1 MQFGL
6 KDRLREHNRLSVY
19 LEWLFLEGIRMKS
32 GVTPPLSCSL
42 SLPSSC
48 SFTFAL
54 PLITN
59 FVSKSV
65 FSLSQSH
72 DCLEG
77 RNTQG
82 TVIKP
87 EL

>member
-1 MQFGL
+1 
-6 KDRLREHNRLSVY
+6 
-19 LEWLFLEGIRMKS
+19 MKIW
-32 GVTPPLSCSL
+32 VTPPLSYAL

-59 FVSKSV
+59 FVSKSF

-72 DCLEG
+72 NDCLEG